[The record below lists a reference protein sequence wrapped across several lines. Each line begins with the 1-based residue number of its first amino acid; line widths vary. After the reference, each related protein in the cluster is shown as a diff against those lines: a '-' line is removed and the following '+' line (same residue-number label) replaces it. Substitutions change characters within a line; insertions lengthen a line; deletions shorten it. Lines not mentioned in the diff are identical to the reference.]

1 MNFRIRLSTALATV
15 ATLLGFH
22 GNALRAQMM
31 NRLRRSN
38 RWISLDPS
46 RGLAQKLLLLIM
58 IVLLPGGLL
67 LALSLAIYQRGKREG
82 NGAPVRIRG
91 GAPLGLTTVPIRNVS
106 RNPGYW
112 RAKP

>member
-1 MNFRIRLSTALATV
+1 MNFRIRLPMLD
-15 ATLLGFH
+15 
-22 GNALRAQMM
+22 
-31 NRLRRSN
+31 RLRRNNGWFSPD
-38 RWISLDPS
+38 LL
-46 RGLAQKLLLLIM
+46 RGLPQKLLLLIM

-82 NGAPVRIRG
+82 NGVPARTWG
-91 GAPLGLTTVPIRNVS
+91 GAPLGLTTVPIKNAP